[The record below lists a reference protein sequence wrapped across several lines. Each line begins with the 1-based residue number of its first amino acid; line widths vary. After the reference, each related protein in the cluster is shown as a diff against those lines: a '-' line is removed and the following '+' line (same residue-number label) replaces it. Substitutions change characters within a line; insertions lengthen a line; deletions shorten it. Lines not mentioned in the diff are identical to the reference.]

1 MDIYNYKKPIF
12 SKNKSTFNWA
22 HIVPGYILPTGTMQS
37 GGGAYSW
44 YINKFCQYE
53 QNLAQRGHK
62 SIYDILEQ
70 ELANTSVGSN
80 GLLFCLTLLVNEV
93 LGGIQML
100 KLISL
105 V

>member
-1 MDIYNYKKPIF
+1 
-12 SKNKSTFNWA
+12 
-22 HIVPGYILPTGTMQS
+22 MQS

-53 QNLAQRGHK
+53 QNLAQKEHK
-62 SIYDILEQ
+62 SIYEILEQ
-70 ELANTSVGSN
+70 ELTNTSVGSN
-80 GLLFCLTLLVNEV
+80 GLLFYLILSVNEV